1 MCNKGKLAQQNS
13 LNNFIV
19 IPISLEAIHAI
30 NKMHFLVITIKSKM
44 DYRMHRT
51 WANDSSPLRG
61 MLLAVGDH
69 YDNFSSEGGARRFR
83 SKKGE
88 SQNEDYQVSLN
99 LKFFYALL
107 TFLAH
112 QSFERCDVSEQI
124 CR

>member
-61 MLLAVGDH
+61 MLLAVG
-69 YDNFSSEGGARRFR
+69 G
-83 SKKGE
+83 KKGE

-99 LKFFYALL
+99 LKL
-107 TFLAH
+107 
-112 QSFERCDVSEQI
+112 EQI